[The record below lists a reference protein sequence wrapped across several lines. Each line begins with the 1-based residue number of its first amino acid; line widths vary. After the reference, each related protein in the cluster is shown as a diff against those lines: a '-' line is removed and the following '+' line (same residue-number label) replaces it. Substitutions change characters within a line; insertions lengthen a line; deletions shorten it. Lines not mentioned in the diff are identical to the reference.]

1 MSVEILTAFMAFAF
15 VTSVTPGP
23 NNLMLMNSGASFG
36 IRKTVPHVLGIV
48 VGFICMLLLVG
59 LGIMQIFQ
67 RFPVSYDILKVL
79 SITYLLYLAFK
90 IATSNTTLEHNAT
103 KTKPFS
109 FIQAAMFQWINPK
122 AWTMALTA
130 LSIYATSSDLN
141 TVLFVTLIFAVI
153 NLPAISLWVLLGQKM
168 QRFLTSRKRLK
179 AFNITMAMLLVMSLY
194 PVI

>member
-48 VGFICMLLLVG
+48 VGFIFMLLLVG

-67 RFPVSYDILKVL
+67 RFPVSYDILKVS
-79 SITYLLYLAFK
+79 SIAYLLYLAFK

-179 AFNITMAMLLVMSLY
+179 AFNVTMAMLLVMSLY

>member
-48 VGFICMLLLVG
+48 VGFIFMLLLVG

-67 RFPVSYDILKVL
+67 RFPVSYDILKVS
-79 SITYLLYLAFK
+79 SIAYLLYLAFK

-130 LSIYATSSDLN
+130 LSIYATSSD
-141 TVLFVTLIFAVI
+141 
-153 NLPAISLWVLLGQKM
+153 
-168 QRFLTSRKRLK
+168 
-179 AFNITMAMLLVMSLY
+179 
-194 PVI
+194 

>member
-48 VGFICMLLLVG
+48 VGFIFMLLLVG

-90 IATSNTTLEHNAT
+90 IATSNTTLEHNTT

-153 NLPAISLWVLLGQKM
+153 NLPAISLWVLLGQKIA
-168 QRFLTSRKRLK
+168 T
-179 AFNITMAMLLVMSLY
+179 
-194 PVI
+194 

>member
-48 VGFICMLLLVG
+48 VGFIFMLLLVG

-67 RFPVSYDILKVL
+67 RFPVSYDILKIL
-79 SITYLLYLAFK
+79 SIAYLLYLAFK

>member
-36 IRKTVPHVLGIV
+36 IRKTVTHVLGIV

-67 RFPVSYDILKVL
+67 RFPVSYDILKIL
-79 SITYLLYLAFK
+79 SIAYLLYLAFK

-179 AFNITMAMLLVMSLY
+179 AFNVTMAMLLVMSLY